1 MMLMDAS
8 LATEDL
14 NSFKDIWIWNDVSA
28 SETTT
33 SFKWREFYRAL
44 FTANYTIE
52 SENMIEEGT
61 ADEVRQLVGESYM
74 LRAYV
79 HFLLVNLYG
88 EPYTHCDPATSKAIP
103 LKLNSDTEAGLTRN
117 TVFYQIL

>member
-1 MMLMDAS
+1 
-8 LATEDL
+8 
-14 NSFKDIWIWNDVSA
+14 
-28 SETTT
+28 
-33 SFKWREFYRAL
+33 
-44 FTANYTIE
+44 
-52 SENMIEEGT
+52 MIEEGT

-103 LKLNSDTEAGLTRN
+103 LKLNSDTEAVLTRN
-117 TVFYQIL
+117 TVGEVYSSILSDSHPHFHICCKIRTQNTPAKKLSVSML